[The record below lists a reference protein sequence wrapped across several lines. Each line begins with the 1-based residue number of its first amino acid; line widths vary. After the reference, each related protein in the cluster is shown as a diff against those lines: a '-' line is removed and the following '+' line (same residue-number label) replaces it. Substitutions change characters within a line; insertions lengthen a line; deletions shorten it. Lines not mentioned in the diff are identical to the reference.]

1 MRYLVITVGV
11 GQDVA
16 HAISYA
22 VRRNNPDRVYYLVT
36 EESAQKTLPEVK
48 RYHEE
53 SGFVPPEEFFVR
65 LGAEEKDDLGAVFE
79 RVKNLIQDIRKEDRS
94 QPDIVLDFTS
104 GTKIMSAG
112 AVMAACLGGVAS
124 LTYVSGRREEGR
136 VASGTER
143 LIEQSLL
150 PYRLED
156 RERFLLVLFDRY
168 DFSACLQVLQEIR
181 RESAEKRVRDFV
193 NRWESVVTFYQRW
206 DLFNHQSCEPKGAIG
221 IPPRNK
227 GFLGKLRSGESPQS
241 DFCLLADLINNA
253 QRRREEGR
261 FDDAVA
267 RLYRAIEFVAQLKL
281 KERGINASNVELTKL
296 PPALRE
302 KYQKFQ
308 DEKGLVRLPLFR
320 SFELLQDL
328 EEPLGKQFFSDH
340 ELRDLLQFRNDSI
353 LAHGKQS
360 VSETVFQK
368 MFVRVKEYAGSVAKN
383 LEKLC
388 QEASFPKHQ
397 EVLQELEKGVA
408 P

>member
-22 VRRNNPDRVYYLVT
+22 VRRNKPDRVYYLVT

-53 SGFVPPEEFFVR
+53 SGFVPPEEFVVW

-79 RVKNLIQDIRKEDRS
+79 RVKSLIQDIRKEDRS

-143 LIEQSLL
+143 LVEQSLL

-156 RERFLLVLFDRY
+156 RERLLLVLFDRY

-193 NRWESVVTFYQRW
+193 SQWERVIIFYHRW
-206 DLFNHQSCEPKGAIG
+206 DLFDHQSCEPKGAIG

-227 GFLGKLRSGESPQS
+227 GFLGKLRGSESPQKE
-241 DFCLLADLINNA
+241 FYLLADLINNA

-267 RLYRAIEFVAQLKL
+267 RLYRAVEFVAQLKL
-281 KERGINASNVELTKL
+281 KERGIDTSDVQLATL
-296 PPALRE
+296 PPSLQE

-328 EEPLGKQFFSDH
+328 GEPLGKQFFSDH
-340 ELRDLLQFRNDSI
+340 ELRNLLESRNHSI
-353 LAHGKQS
+353 LAHGTES
-360 VSETVFQK
+360 VSEAVFQA
-368 MFVRVKEYAGSVAKN
+368 MFVRVKEYAGSIVKN

-388 QEASFPKHQ
+388 QEASFPKHE
-397 EVLQELEKGVA
+397 EVLWELEKGVKA
-408 P
+408 